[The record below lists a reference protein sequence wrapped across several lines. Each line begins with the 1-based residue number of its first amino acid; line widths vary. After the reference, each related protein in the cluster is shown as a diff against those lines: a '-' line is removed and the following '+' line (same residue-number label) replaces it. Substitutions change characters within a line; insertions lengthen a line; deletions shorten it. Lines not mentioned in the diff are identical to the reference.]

1 VIEALKIKHEN
12 CMDMIKVVVIEDD
25 SQLNGQLCDIIN
37 GMQDGVCL
45 NSFANAED
53 ALLALPDLLADVVV
67 MDINLPGMSGIDC
80 TRSLKEILPS
90 IQVLMCS
97 VYDDDDRLFESLRA
111 GATGYLLKSEVL
123 EKLADAIR
131 MLIQGGSPM
140 SPGIARRVIGFLQ
153 QPPKPTQHID
163 LLTPREKEILDW
175 LSKGYR
181 YKEIASGLE
190 LSIDTIRKHVR
201 NIYYKL
207 QVQSRT
213 DALNKV
219 YPK

>member
-1 VIEALKIKHEN
+1 
-12 CMDMIKVVVIEDD
+12 MIKVVIVEDD
-25 SQLNGQLCDIIN
+25 PQLNGQLCDIVKD
-37 GMQDGVCL
+37 MQDGVFL
-45 NSFANAED
+45 RSFTNAED
-53 ALLALPDLLADVVV
+53 ALITLPELQADVVV
-67 MDINLPGMSGIDC
+67 MDINLPGISGIEC

-90 IQVLMCS
+90 LQVLMCS

-123 EKLADAIR
+123 EKLADAVR
-131 MLIQGGSPM
+131 MLMLGGSPM
-140 SPGIARRVIGFLQ
+140 SPGIARRVISFLQ
-153 QPPKPTQHID
+153 QPPRPTRHIE
-163 LLTPREKEILDW
+163 LLTTREKEILDW

-181 YKEIASGLE
+181 YKEIASGLS

-213 DALNKV
+213 DALNKIF
-219 YPK
+219 PK